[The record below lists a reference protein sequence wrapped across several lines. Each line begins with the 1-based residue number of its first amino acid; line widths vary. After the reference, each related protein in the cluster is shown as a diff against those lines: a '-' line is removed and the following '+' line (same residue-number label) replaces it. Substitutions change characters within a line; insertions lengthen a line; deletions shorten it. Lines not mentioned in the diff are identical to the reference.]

1 MVATPTNWC
10 SICQTRHTDPTK
22 CPGELLA
29 TGPERHG
36 LRIKVLARHR
46 TEVYGILV
54 AEAGE
59 IWRAR
64 ILTYPNMLWSIPGG
78 RGTIKFVGESAQDA
92 ERQAID
98 FIREHCRERGFKLLE
113 EQDPEVESQP
123 CSSEASTLKSPQ
135 GSKEARHLRSLVI
148 RFGENKAENAAM
160 TSDLSAGGLF
170 IVTDRPLPEG
180 RSLKM
185 LLSMDSYTIPLLGK
199 VTWVRSKAEQGRPV
213 GMGVRLLSPPGL
225 YIRYI
230 RTVSD
235 DQEDEADG

>member
-1 MVATPTNWC
+1 MHWC
-10 SICQTRHTDPTK
+10 SICNTRHSDPTK

-36 LRIKVLARHR
+36 WRIKIMTGHR

-59 IWRAR
+59 HWRAR

-78 RGTIKFVGESAQDA
+78 RGTIKFVGDSAQDA

-98 FIREHCRERGFKLLE
+98 FIREHCRKRGFMLLE
-113 EQDPEVESQP
+113 EEETTVESQALAG
-123 CSSEASTLKSPQ
+123 EASAAVSPQ
-135 GSKEARHLRSLVI
+135 GSTDTRHLRPLVV
-148 RFGENKAENAAM
+148 RFGANRAEHAAM

-170 IVTDRPLPEG
+170 MATDKPLPRG
-180 RSLKM
+180 TDLKM
-185 LLSMDSYTIPLLGK
+185 LLSLENYTIPLTGK
-199 VTWVRSKAEQGRPV
+199 VAWVRSTAEQGRPV
-213 GMGVRLLSPPGL
+213 GMGVQLLSPPGL

-230 RTVSD
+230 RTLS
-235 DQEDEADG
+235 G